1 MEDFDELAKEID
13 EIYLEEERV
22 NEGSINGAHEIEPL
36 DKTDLKEMSKCI
48 CKISGNRIGTGFFCK
63 IKYKDDLIPVLIT
76 NYHVIDDNY
85 LKNKDMLKIYINNN
99 STIIN
104 INKNSIIYSSIIKQY
119 DIIIIKLNKNE
130 IKDFLEIDE
139 NIFNINSEN
148 TYKDEQIYILHYPK
162 SAKAS
167 ISYGNGI
174 KKINNYDIKHLCN
187 TLCGSSGGPI
197 LSRLTNKVIGIHK
210 ACIEKSNNIK
220 YNIGTFLKFPLND
233 LNKTNN
239 KNNIKISLN
248 FPLNNLIKNKNE
260 VKTIIKIDENDINKK
275 IYFLDNIDFEDSNGI
290 KHYHDNLKELNKD
303 NTELYINGNKKEYKK
318 YFIPEKEGI
327 YTILLKFNIS
337 ITDCSYMFYNCEKI
351 INIDLSHFDTTNVT
365 NMSRMFSS
373 CHSLKSL
380 PDISKWNTT
389 NVTNMSGMFFYCESI
404 KSLPDIS
411 KWNTLNVTR
420 MNHIFANCKSLKSL
434 PDISKWDTT
443 NVYEMR
449 YMFRNCESLKSMHPI
464 LKEKIRKKF
473 NQKI

>member
-22 NEGSINGAHEIEPL
+22 NEGSINGAQEIEPL

-162 SAKAS
+162 SDKAS

-337 ITDCSYMFYNCEKI
+337 ITDCS
-351 INIDLSHFDTTNVT
+351 
-365 NMSRMFSS
+365 
-373 CHSLKSL
+373 
-380 PDISKWNTT
+380 
-389 NVTNMSGMFFYCESI
+389 
-404 KSLPDIS
+404 
-411 KWNTLNVTR
+411 
-420 MNHIFANCKSLKSL
+420 IFLLLIVVICFMTVG
-434 PDISKWDTT
+434 I
-443 NVYEMR
+443 
-449 YMFRNCESLKSMHPI
+449 
-464 LKEKIRKKF
+464 
-473 NQKI
+473 